1 MINFVIL
8 CGGFGNRFQNVS
20 KTIPKI
26 LIKIKPKQT
35 MLDWLVEEYLPKDSQ
50 IILATGHLHNKISQY
65 ISNKNYLEDI
75 KLSYE
80 REKLGTGG
88 AIIQASRLIDNEDF
102 IVLNGDTIQEIKIYD
117 FLNKSKFTGKEVINL
132 GCTKSELSDSGKIVI
147 DSDNLIKSFTEKK
160 IPDYFD
166 NENNQFNICS
176 SIGIY
181 RCKTSYFRNL
191 PISYI
196 SLEDEILP
204 DLVKSN
210 MAKASI
216 FEKPYHDFGTTD
228 RYNKL
233 MNIYK
238 SI

>member
-1 MINFVIL
+1 MLNFIIL
-8 CGGFGNRFQNVS
+8 CGGLGNRFQNVS
-20 KTIPKI
+20 RTIPKI

-50 IILATGHLHNKISQY
+50 IILATGHLHNKISKY

-80 REKLGTGG
+80 SKKLGTGG
-88 AIIQASRLIDNEDF
+88 AIIQASRLVDEEDF
-102 IVLNGDTIQEIKIYD
+102 IVLNGDTIQEIKVCD
-117 FLNKSKFTGKEVINL
+117 FINKSKFIGKEVINI
-132 GCTKSELSDSGKIVI
+132 GCTKSKLSDSGRIVI

-160 IPDYFD
+160 IPDYYI
-166 NENNQFNICS
+166 NKNNLFNLCS

-191 PISYI
+191 PISCI

-204 DLVKSN
+204 NLVKSN

-216 FEKPYHDFGTTD
+216 FEESFHDFGTYD
-228 RYNKL
+228 RYNKIL
-233 MNIYK
+233 NNYK
-238 SI
+238 SF